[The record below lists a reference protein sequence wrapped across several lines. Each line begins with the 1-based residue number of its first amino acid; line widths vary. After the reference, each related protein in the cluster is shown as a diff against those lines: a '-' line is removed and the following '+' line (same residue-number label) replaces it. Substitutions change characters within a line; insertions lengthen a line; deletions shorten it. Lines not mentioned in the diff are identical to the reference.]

1 MRSSAPCA
9 SERTSAGA
17 PGRLRR
23 SAVDRLACVSLH
35 AFPLQVLLLDH
46 PAWRGTPA
54 AVLEEER
61 PQSPILWVDLHARR
75 AGVRPGMRFAAALA
89 LAPALNAGCV
99 SPTSLA
105 QARDR
110 VTGRLRRFAP
120 DVEPADDP
128 GIFWIGLT
136 GLEHL
141 YASPARWAEA
151 VRADLRTLGF
161 EATVVIGFTR
171 FGTYAVAHT
180 TRGTRS
186 FREPREE
193 RAAALEVPLAHLA
206 LAPEIRD
213 ILVKLNVTTVRD
225 LVRLPEAGLLERF
238 GVEAY
243 RLHQAAGESHAKLR
257 PAAEEV
263 PVRAHRTLDE
273 PETDLSRCLFVFK
286 QMLDPML
293 ASLAARGTALAA
305 LEIRLEL
312 DRYGSRV
319 EQVRPAALTL
329 DPVQVLELVRLRL
342 EDRASVHADDAV
354 PGIVEIDLTAVAVP
368 ATHEQLRFFGSH
380 PHRDL
385 TAGNRALARLRAEFG
400 EQAVVRA
407 RLRDGHLPE
416 ARVTWE
422 PVRALTPPFPSPGR
436 PGMLVRR
443 IWAHPEPA
451 APATRQHDGWLILG
465 TGYGAVEDLL
475 GPYIV
480 SGGWWIRE
488 VDRAYHFAQTRRGDL
503 MWVYHDRL
511 RRRWFLHGRVE

>member
-1 MRSSAPCA
+1 M
-9 SERTSAGA
+9 
-17 PGRLRR
+17 
-23 SAVDRLACVSLH
+23 DRLACVNLPS
-35 AFPLQVLLLDH
+35 FPLQVLLHGH
-46 PAWRGTPA
+46 PAWRGTPT

-61 PQSPILWVDLHARR
+61 PQSPILWVDPHARR

-99 SPTSLA
+99 SPPALT

-128 GIFWIGLT
+128 GIFWAGLT
-136 GLEHL
+136 GLERL
-141 YASPARWAEA
+141 YASPARWADA
-151 VRADLRTLGF
+151 VRADLGTLGF
-161 EATVVIGFTR
+161 EATVVTGFTR
-171 FGTYAVAHT
+171 FGTYAVAHA

-186 FREPREE
+186 FRDPREE
-193 RAAALEVPLAHLA
+193 RAAALEIPLAHLA
-206 LAPEIRD
+206 IAPEIRD
-213 ILVKLNVTTVRD
+213 VLVKLNVTTVRD

-238 GVEAY
+238 GVKAY
-243 RLHQAAGESHAKLR
+243 RLRQAAGASHTTLR
-257 PAAEEV
+257 PVAEAA

-293 ASLAARGTALAA
+293 ATLAARGTALAA

-312 DRYGSRV
+312 DRCGPRV
-319 EQVRPAALTL
+319 EQIRPAAPTL

-342 EDRASVHADDAV
+342 EDRTSASAHDALA
-354 PGIVEIDLTAVAVP
+354 GIVEIDLTAVAVP
-368 ATHEQLRFFGSH
+368 ATHEQLRFFGSP

-385 TAGNRALARLRAEFG
+385 IAGNRALARLRAEFG

-422 PVRALTPPFPSPGR
+422 PVRALTPPSPSPGR
-436 PGMLVRR
+436 PGTLVRR
-443 IWAHPEPA
+443 IWARPEPA
-451 APATRQHDGWLILG
+451 APAATRQHDGWLILG

-480 SGGWWIRE
+480 SGGWWVRE

-503 MWVYHDRL
+503 LWVYHDRL